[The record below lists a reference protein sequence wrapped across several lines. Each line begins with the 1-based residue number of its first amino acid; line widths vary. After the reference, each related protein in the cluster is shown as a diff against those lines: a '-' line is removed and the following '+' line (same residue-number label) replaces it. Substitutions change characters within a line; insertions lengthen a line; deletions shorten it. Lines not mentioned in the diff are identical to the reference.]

1 MKVLKNMFFVF
12 LPFLLVLPLTLSAAE
27 DDLDAEEIDK
37 PSTPQELLEIVRKGQ
52 FADSQAQRS
61 RELRFR
67 TEKNKQTKL
76 LREEKAERARLE
88 RIAKQL
94 EVKFEAN
101 EALLVVAEAQL
112 KENLGSLNEIFGH
125 IAGTATE
132 ARDIFQESVTAGQ
145 FGKER
150 EEFMATLAKKMAEG
164 IKLASISE
172 LETLWYELQR
182 EITAQG
188 EVTRFSTNVI
198 GTDGEVETRE
208 VVRVG
213 VFNTV
218 SNGEYLQ
225 YAPGRGMYEELP
237 SQPPGRYTSSTGD
250 LFDGETFPVQF
261 AVDPTGPQGGTYL
274 SSLITMPG
282 TIERMS
288 LGGPVGYIILVV
300 GFLTV
305 LLFIWRFYY
314 LYGVRNTIDAQLK
327 SSSLSSD
334 NALGRVLKI
343 AEDNKD
349 SDTDTLELKMA
360 EQILQERPP
369 LEAWIWMIKLVS
381 VVAPLGGL
389 FGTIIGMIE
398 TFTMITLF
406 GTGDPKTMASG
417 ISVALVTTWLGLMVA
432 IPTTF
437 MHAIVNNYSKGIL
450 ATIEEQSVGMVAE
463 RSESL
468 GS

>member
-1 MKVLKNMFFVF
+1 MKSLKKIA
-12 LPFLLVLPLTLSAAE
+12 LLLPLILILPLSSAE
-27 DDLDAEEIDK
+27 TETTDDEVDS
-37 PSTPQELLEIVRKGQ
+37 PSTPQELLEIVRQGQ
-52 FADSQAQRS
+52 FADSQDQRQ
-61 RELRFR
+61 REQRFR

-76 LREEKAERARLE
+76 LADEKAERARLE

-150 EEFMATLAKKMAEG
+150 EEFMSTLAKKMAEG

-188 EVTRFSTNVI
+188 EVTKFSTNVI
-198 GTDGEVETRE
+198 GTDGEVETRD

-218 SNGEYLQ
+218 SDGEYLQ
-225 YAPGRGMYEELP
+225 YSSGRGMYEELP

-250 LFDGETFPVQF
+250 LFGSDTFPVQF

-288 LGGPVGYIILVV
+288 LGGPVGYIILIV

-305 LLFIWRFYY
+305 LLFAWRFYF
-314 LYGVRNTIDAQLK
+314 LYGVRNAVNDQLAAT
-327 SSSLSSD
+327 SISAD
-334 NALGRVLKI
+334 NALGRVLKV

-369 LEAWIWMIKLVS
+369 IEAWIWMIKLVS

-463 RSESL
+463 RSESQA
-468 GS
+468 S